1 MRKRKE
7 KPEKKDGLEIIV
19 KGVLGDHEGEVVHYN
34 SADLECR

>member
-19 KGVLGDHEGEVVHYN
+19 KGVLGDREGEVLHCN